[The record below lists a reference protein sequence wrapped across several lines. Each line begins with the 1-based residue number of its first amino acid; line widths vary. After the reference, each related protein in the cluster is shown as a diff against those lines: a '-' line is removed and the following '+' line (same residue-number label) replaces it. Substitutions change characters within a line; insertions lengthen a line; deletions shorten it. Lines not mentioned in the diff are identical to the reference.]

1 MRIAVFGLGYVGT
14 VTAAGLASRGHVVCG
29 VDVDEVKVGLIRQG
43 RSPVVEPGLDDL
55 VAAGVAAGALTATT
69 DAVQALEGADVSLLC
84 VGTPSTPQGSTD
96 LSYLRRAL
104 DDIRA
109 ALAVARPSASGF
121 HAVVVR
127 STVPPGTGDE
137 MVAPTFADVP
147 AGADW
152 EVGTAMCPE
161 FLREGS
167 GVADFFD
174 PPFVVLGAADPR
186 VAQTLTAMFGF
197 LDRTPRLVDVRS
209 AEALKYA
216 CNAFHATKVSFAN
229 EMGRV
234 FRTYGVDAREVME
247 IFCEDRT
254 LNISPAYL
262 RPGFAF
268 GGSCLP
274 KDLRAITYRAKQ
286 LDVET
291 PVLSAALESN
301 RRQIEKAYEMVLATG
316 SRRVGV
322 LGLAFK
328 AGTDDLR
335 ESPMV
340 SLVEMLIGKG
350 LQLAVYDRDVRSAR
364 LVGANKEYVEREIPH
379 IWELMK
385 GSVDDVLAHADTVVI
400 GNGASEFR
408 QIEPR
413 LRDGQ
418 MVVDLVRA
426 FGGRTSNGDG
436 YQGICW

>member
-1 MRIAVFGLGYVGT
+1 MATTLSVFGLGYVGC
-14 VTAAGLASRGHVVCG
+14 VSAACFAKEGHAVVG
-29 VDVDEVKVGLIRQG
+29 VDVNPDKVAMVRDGKATILEQG
-43 RSPVVEPGLDDL
+43 IGELVAEM
-55 VAAGVAAGALTATT
+55 VAAGRLTATT
-69 DAVQALEGADVSLLC
+69 DVADAVRRSQVSLIC
-84 VGTPSTPQGSTD
+84 VGTPSRPNGSID
-96 LSYLRRAL
+96 LTYIERVCEGTG
-104 DDIRA
+104 A
-109 ALAVARPSASGF
+109 ALRDKAGR
-121 HAVVVR
+121 HTVVVR
-127 STVPPGTGDE
+127 STVLPGTTDS
-137 MVAPTFADVP
+137 VVIP
-147 AGADW
+147 ALERASGKKAGRDFG
-152 EVGTAMCPE
+152 VCMNPE
-161 FLREGS
+161 FLREGTS
-167 GVADFFD
+167 IRDFYDPPYTLIGTADPAAGETVCALYAGIEAPAHVVATGVAE
-174 PPFVVLGAADPR
+174 
-186 VAQTLTAMFGF
+186 TI
-197 LDRTPRLVDVRS
+197 
-209 AEALKYA
+209 KYA
-216 CNAFHATKVSFAN
+216 CNSFHGLKVAFAN
-229 EMGRV
+229 EIGNV
-234 FRTYGVDAREVME
+234 CKAVGVDSHEVMRL
-247 IFCEDRT
+247 FCQDT
-254 LNISPAYL
+254 KLNISPAYL

-286 LDVET
+286 LDVQT

-316 SRRVGV
+316 NRRVGV

-385 GSVDDVLAHADTVVI
+385 GSVEDVLAEAETVII

-418 MVVDLVRA
+418 MVIDLVRA
-426 FGGRTSNGDG
+426 FGSRTSNGDG